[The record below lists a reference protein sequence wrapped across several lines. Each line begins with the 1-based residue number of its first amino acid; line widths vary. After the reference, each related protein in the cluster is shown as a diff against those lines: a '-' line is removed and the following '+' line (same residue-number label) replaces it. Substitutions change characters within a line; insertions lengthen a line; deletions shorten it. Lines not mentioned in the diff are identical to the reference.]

1 MKKSQTRY
9 AQTVP
14 FFHTTQRTILRCFY
28 KFSQAIQNRIFQTF
42 LLPFLT
48 HPSYPSAL
56 ILLILKSWLAGRGG
70 LWPVRGRSPPRG
82 PGGEKKRMRGE
93 SIEDYR
99 GCRFSKHFYVLW
111 QEHQRG
117 FRNFGCASDGCVA
130 LFERSEFAKAVINR
144 RTAENRKRK
153 LCSALQYIDNRLRE
167 RMCICNVNISL
178 HALLFPIVYHSF
190 QLYCNRFSHTRVK
203 SM

>member
-1 MKKSQTRY
+1 
-9 AQTVP
+9 
-14 FFHTTQRTILRCFY
+14 
-28 KFSQAIQNRIFQTF
+28 
-42 LLPFLT
+42 
-48 HPSYPSAL
+48 
-56 ILLILKSWLAGRGG
+56 
-70 LWPVRGRSPPRG
+70 
-82 PGGEKKRMRGE
+82 MRGE

-117 FRNFGCASDGCVA
+117 FRNFGCASDGYVA

-153 LCSALQYIDNRLRE
+153 LCSALRYIDNRLRE
-167 RMCICNVNISL
+167 RTCICNVNISL
-178 HALLFPIVYHSF
+178 HALLFLIVYHSF